1 MVRELL
7 DRHEF
12 IEIFVA
18 TPLEDCIARDPK
30 GLYKKAM
37 AGEIKNFTGI
47 DQSYEPPEAPEL
59 IVGRDGQTAE
69 QAAAQIVA
77 LLTTRG
83 LIDHIDDLAAD
94 WSI

>member
-18 TPLEDCIARDPK
+18 TPLADCIARDPK

-37 AGEIKNFTGI
+37 TGEIKNFTGI
-47 DQSYEPPEAPEL
+47 DQSYEAPEAPEL
-59 IVGRDGQTAE
+59 IVGLDKQTAE

>member
-1 MVRELL
+1 MSHRKRPSLSS
-7 DRHEF
+7 
-12 IEIFVA
+12 
-18 TPLEDCIARDPK
+18 
-30 GLYKKAM
+30 
-37 AGEIKNFTGI
+37 GENK
-47 DQSYEPPEAPEL
+47 
-59 IVGRDGQTAE
+59 QTAA